1 MAIVEMV
8 MPRMGESVMECTV
21 ISILKK
27 VGDRVE
33 SDDSVMEVATDKV
46 DTEVP
51 SPFSGTIK
59 EILVQEGD
67 VVAVGN
73 VVIRIETEASAHQNG
88 SPEPTTDIPKEAAE
102 LESQFQTLV
111 APSAPPAT
119 QETLPLSGRFYSPL
133 VLNIAQT
140 EGISRQ
146 ELDQIAG
153 TGTDSRVTKKDILG
167 YVEQKKHTPVGAD
180 LASAQ
185 GLASAQTAVSTQD
198 AASSQAISSNE
209 GTAQEAPSVSHSQ
222 SPASIRKS
230 GIEIIPM
237 DRMRR
242 VIAERMLESQ
252 RISAHVTSFVET
264 DMTNVVLWRNQIKDE
279 FKKQT
284 GEGITFTPIL
294 IEAVVKA
301 IKDFPLINISV
312 EGENILKKRDI
323 NVGMA
328 VALPNGN
335 LIVPIIH
342 NADQYSLIGLAKK
355 VNELA
360 NRARQ
365 NKLTPDDLAGGT
377 YTVSNIG
384 SFGNLMGTPIIL
396 QPQVAIMAFGAI
408 QKRPVV
414 LETPQGDVIG
424 VRSMM
429 YISHSYDHRVVDGAL
444 GGMFVKRVSDYLEK
458 FDLNRS
464 PF

>member
-51 SPFSGTIK
+51 SPYSGTIK

-73 VVIRIETEASAHQNG
+73 VVIRIETEASAHPNG
-88 SPEPTTDIPKEAAE
+88 SSEPTTDIPKEAAE
-102 LESQFQTLV
+102 LETQFQTLV

-167 YVEQKKHTPVGAD
+167 YLEQKKHTPVGAGPQRRP

-185 GLASAQTAVSTQD
+185 DTAAAQESTQ
-198 AASSQAISSNE
+198 SISSN
-209 GTAQEAPSVSHSQ
+209 ADAPQAAPSVSHSQ

-414 LETPQGDVIG
+414 IETPQGDVIG

>member
-1 MAIVEMV
+1 
-8 MPRMGESVMECTV
+8 MECTI

-33 SDDSVMEVATDKV
+33 SDDSVLEVATDKV

-51 SPFSGTIK
+51 SPYSGTIK

-67 VVAVGN
+67 VVAIGN
-73 VVIRIETEASAHQNG
+73 VVIRIETEIADHQNG
-88 SPEPTTDIPKEAAE
+88 SPAPVTDVPEEAAAAE
-102 LESQFQTLV
+102 LETQFQALVTPAVPPVAAPNTLSV
-111 APSAPPAT
+111 SA
-119 QETLPLSGRFYSPL
+119 RFYSPL

-167 YVEQKKHTPVGAD
+167 YLEQKKHSPVGA
-180 LASAQ
+180 
-185 GLASAQTAVSTQD
+185 GLASAQNAVPIQKPASAKNSGATQE
-198 AASSQAISSNE
+198 ASSINPVSSR
-209 GTAQEAPSVSHSQ
+209 Q
-222 SPASIRKS
+222 S
-230 GIEIIPM
+230 GVEIIPM

-242 VIAERMLESQ
+242 VIAERMLDSQ

-264 DMTNVVLWRNQIKDE
+264 DMTNVVLWRNKIKDD

-312 EGENILKKRDI
+312 EGDTILKKRDI

-384 SFGNLMGTPIIL
+384 SFGNIMGTPIIL

-414 LETPQGDVIG
+414 IETPQGDVIG

>member
-51 SPFSGTIK
+51 SPYSGTIK

-73 VVIRIETEASAHQNG
+73 VVIRIETEATAYQNG
-88 SPEPTTDIPKEAAE
+88 SPAPTTDVPEEAAA
-102 LESQFQTLV
+102 LETQFQTLV
-111 APSAPPAT
+111 TSSVSPVSPK
-119 QETLPLSGRFYSPL
+119 EILPLSGRFYSPL

-167 YVEQKKHTPVGAD
+167 YLEQKKHTPVGE
-180 LASAQ
+180 ASAQ
-185 GLASAQTAVSTQD
+185 DTAATQESAQS
-198 AASSQAISSNE
+198 ISSNADA
-209 GTAQEAPSVSHSQ
+209 AQAAPSVSHSQ

-384 SFGNLMGTPIIL
+384 SFGNIMGTPIIL

-414 LETPQGDVIG
+414 IETPQGDVIG

-444 GGMFVKRVSDYLEK
+444 GGLFVKRVSDYLEK
-458 FDLNRS
+458 FDLERS

>member
-51 SPFSGTIK
+51 SPYSGTIK

-67 VVAVGN
+67 VVAIGN
-73 VVIRIETEASAHQNG
+73 VVIRIETEASPHQNG

-102 LESQFQTLV
+102 LETQFQTLV
-111 APSAPPAT
+111 APSAPPTT
-119 QETLPLSGRFYSPL
+119 QEPLPLSGRFYSPL

-146 ELDQIAG
+146 ELEQIAG

-167 YVEQKKHTPVGAD
+167 YLEQKKHTPVGA

-185 GLASAQTAVSTQD
+185 DPTFAHNISFHAD
-198 AASSQAISSNE
+198 AASS
-209 GTAQEAPSVSHSQ
+209 VSQ
-222 SPASIRKS
+222 SPSPVSSRKS

-264 DMTNVVLWRNQIKDE
+264 DMTNVVLWRNKIKDD

>member
-33 SDDSVMEVATDKV
+33 SDDSVLEVATDKV

-51 SPFSGTIK
+51 SPYSGTIK

-67 VVAVGN
+67 VVAIGN
-73 VVIRIETEASAHQNG
+73 VVIRIDTETTVHQNG
-88 SPEPTTDIPKEAAE
+88 SPAPVAILPEEAAAAE
-102 LESQFQTLV
+102 LETQFQALA
-111 APSAPPAT
+111 APSVPPAAAP
-119 QETLPLSGRFYSPL
+119 ETMPLSGRFYSPL

-167 YVEQKKHTPVGAD
+167 YLEQKKHTPAGA
-180 LASAQ
+180 
-185 GLASAQTAVSTQD
+185 GLASAQNISSHAD
-198 AASSQAISSNE
+198 AASS
-209 GTAQEAPSVSHSQ
+209 VSQ
-222 SPASIRKS
+222 SPSSISSRKS

-242 VIAERMLESQ
+242 VIAERMRESQ

-264 DMTNVVLWRNQIKDE
+264 DMTNVVLWRNKIKDD

-384 SFGNLMGTPIIL
+384 SFGNIMGTPIIL

-414 LETPQGDVIG
+414 IETPQGDVIG

>member
-8 MPRMGESVMECTV
+8 MPRMGESVMECTI

-27 VGDRVE
+27 VGDAVE

-51 SPFSGTIK
+51 SPYSGIIK
-59 EILVQEGD
+59 EILVKEGD
-67 VVAVGN
+67 VVAIGN
-73 VVIRIETEASAHQNG
+73 IVMRIETEVTTPQNG
-88 SPEPTTDIPKEAAE
+88 SPTPIAEVPEEALA
-102 LESQFQTLV
+102 LETQFQSLV
-111 APSAPPAT
+111 TSPIQSTAVVPS
-119 QETLPLSGRFYSPL
+119 SGRFYSPL

-167 YVEQKKHTPVGAD
+167 YLEERKHQPVGAGLASVQNLTSSQN

-185 GLASAQTAVSTQD
+185 NKAVTQEASH
-198 AASSQAISSNE
+198 ASS
-209 GTAQEAPSVSHSQ
+209 PQ
-222 SPASIRKS
+222 SPASIRKT
-230 GIEIIPM
+230 GIEVIPM

-242 VIAERMLESQ
+242 VIMERMLESQ
-252 RISAHVTSFVET
+252 RISAHVSSFVET

-312 EGENILKKRDI
+312 EGENIIKKRDI

-328 VALPNGN
+328 VALPSGN
-335 LIVPIIH
+335 LIVPVIH

-384 SFGNLMGTPIIL
+384 SFGNIMGTPIIL

-414 LETPQGDVIG
+414 IETPQGDVIG

-458 FDLNRS
+458 FDLKRS

>member
-21 ISILKK
+21 ISLLKK
-27 VGDRVE
+27 VGDSVE

-51 SPFSGTIK
+51 SPYSGIIK
-59 EILVQEGD
+59 EILVKDGD
-67 VVAVGN
+67 VVAIGN
-73 VVIRIETEASAHQNG
+73 IVMRIETGVTSTQNG
-88 SPEPTTDIPKEAAE
+88 SPTPIAEVPEEAIA
-102 LESQFQTLV
+102 LETQFQSLV
-111 APSAPPAT
+111 TSPIQSTAEAPS
-119 QETLPLSGRFYSPL
+119 SGRFYSPL

-153 TGTDSRVTKKDILG
+153 TGTDSRVTKKDILA
-167 YVEQKKHTPVGAD
+167 YLEEKKRHPVGAS

-185 GLASAQTAVSTQD
+185 DPAPAQNTGV
-198 AASSQAISSNE
+198 
-209 GTAQEAPSVSHSQ
+209 AQETSPAHNPQ
-222 SPASIRKS
+222 SPASIRKT
-230 GIEIIPM
+230 GVEIVPM

-252 RISAHVTSFVET
+252 RISAHVSSFVET

-294 IEAVVKA
+294 IEAVVKT

-312 EGENILKKRDI
+312 EGENIIKKRDI

-328 VALPNGN
+328 VALPSGN
-335 LIVPIIH
+335 LIVPVIH

-384 SFGNLMGTPIIL
+384 SFGNIMGTPIIL

-414 LETPQGDVIG
+414 IETPQGDVIG

-458 FDLNRS
+458 FDLKRS

>member
-51 SPFSGTIK
+51 SPYSGTIK

-88 SPEPTTDIPKEAAE
+88 SPEPTTDIPKEVAE

-111 APSAPPAT
+111 APSAPPAAA
-119 QETLPLSGRFYSPL
+119 QEPLPLSGRFYSPL

-167 YVEQKKHTPVGAD
+167 YLEQKNHPPIGAGI
-180 LASAQ
+180 A
-185 GLASAQTAVSTQD
+185 TTQD
-198 AASSQAISSNE
+198 AASNQSLASSSNA
-209 GTAQEAPSVSHSQ
+209 GTAQEAPSVSHSS
-222 SPASIRKS
+222 SPVSSRKS

-279 FKKQT
+279 FKKKT

-384 SFGNLMGTPIIL
+384 SFGNIMGTPIIL

-414 LETPQGDVIG
+414 IETPQGDVIG

-444 GGMFVKRVSDYLEK
+444 GGLFVKRVSDYLEK
-458 FDLNRS
+458 FDLERS